1 MLKLS
6 VSTTTLYKKKKK
18 ESKLHTFK
26 VAGFHKRIVNI
37 ETTFGRDA
45 GILKDME
52 FYFS

>member
-6 VSTTTLYKKKKK
+6 DSTTTLCKKKKK
-18 ESKLHTFK
+18 SKLHTFK
-26 VAGFHKRIVNI
+26 VAGSHKRIVNI
-37 ETTFGRDA
+37 ETTFGRAA